1 MWLNN
6 NFSYVECNNLN
17 LVNCLEYWEDVLNNR
32 DWSMLKKLSI
42 GSHRYKQI
50 KVTQQTNNYK

>member
-1 MWLNN
+1 MMWLNN

-42 GSHRYKQI
+42 GSHRYK
-50 KVTQQTNNYK
+50 

>member
-1 MWLNN
+1 MMWLNN

-42 GSHRYKQI
+42 G
-50 KVTQQTNNYK
+50 